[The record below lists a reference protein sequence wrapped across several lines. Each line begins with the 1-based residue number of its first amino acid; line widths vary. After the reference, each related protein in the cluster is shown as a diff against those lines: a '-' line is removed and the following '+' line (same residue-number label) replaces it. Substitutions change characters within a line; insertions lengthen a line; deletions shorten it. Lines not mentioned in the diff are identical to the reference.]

1 MIIKDFLTHRIQS
14 FKYAFQGFAPVFAKE
29 KNIYIH
35 SIAAIIVI
43 IAGFIFHISTIEWI
57 AIIISI
63 GVVFI
68 CEFFNSAIEKLADF
82 VSIEKHDSIKKIKD
96 ISAAAVLISAIMALC
111 IGIIIFL
118 PKMF

>member
-1 MIIKDFLTHRIQS
+1 MKIKDFLIQRIHS
-14 FKYAFQGFAPVFAKE
+14 FKYAFQGFAPVFANE

-35 SIAAIIVI
+35 SIAAILVI
-43 IAGFIFHISTIEWI
+43 IAGFIFCLSPIEWI

-68 CEFFNSAIEKLADF
+68 CEFINSAIENLADF
-82 VSIEKHDSIKKIKD
+82 ISIEKHDSIKKVKD
-96 ISAAAVLISAIMALC
+96 ISAAAVLISAIMAIC
-111 IGIIIFL
+111 IGFIIFI